1 MRKSR
6 FLVFFR
12 TVFVSPS
19 TESSIVQSA
28 KKTTYDVQKTS
39 VCDIDKIICF
49 RHWQDLRMRPQAH
62 RKWELRLLVCLW
74 AFGRCGYLE
83 SQKQLFSKLCL
94 RLKKSI
100 KKIQKV
106 LFVCCFESHKKL
118 FWSNITILF
127 ETVFET
133 QKSLF
138 YVGFYCVLSF
148 LHFFG
153 PLKSS

>member
-19 TESSIVQSA
+19 TESSIVQSD
-28 KKTTYDVQKTS
+28 KKTTYDIQTTS

-100 KKIQKV
+100 SITKQHVI
-106 LFVCCFESHKKL
+106 FRL
-118 FWSNITILF
+118 FWSKTNNLF
-127 ETVFET
+127 DTVFET
-133 QKSLF
+133 EKSLLF
-138 YVGFYCVLSF
+138 VGFYNVLSF
-148 LHFFG
+148 FHFFK